1 MIKGSLPPLSCATSK
16 KMDQI
21 VSQKEWRVMER
32 VFQRSKNFKQAEEW
46 DILQHIRMTPEQR
59 QEASEQLRDR
69 VYGKHAPDVR
79 KAQQRK

>member
-1 MIKGSLPPLSCATSK
+1 
-16 KMDQI
+16 MDQI

-32 VFQRSKNFKQAEEW
+32 VFQRSKDFKQAEEW

>member
-1 MIKGSLPPLSCATSK
+1 MIKSSLPPPSRATSK

-32 VFQRSKNFKQAEEW
+32 VFQRSKDFKQAEEW

>member
-1 MIKGSLPPLSCATSK
+1 
-16 KMDQI
+16 MDQI

>member
-1 MIKGSLPPLSCATSK
+1 MTKSSLSPFSCATGK
-16 KMDQI
+16 RRDQI

-32 VFQRSKNFKQAEEW
+32 VFQRSRNFKQAEEW

>member
-1 MIKGSLPPLSCATSK
+1 
-16 KMDQI
+16 
-21 VSQKEWRVMER
+21 MER

-69 VYGKHAPDVR
+69 VYGKRAPDVR

>member
-1 MIKGSLPPLSCATSK
+1 MIKGSLTLFSCATSK

-32 VFQRSKNFKQAEEW
+32 VFQRSKDFKQAEEW